1 MRIVQAV
8 FGVFHHFELAR
19 EVERRGHLSVIYS
32 TFPWRRLQRE
42 GLPHSRVE
50 TFPWLHTPE
59 FLLQRYRI
67 GGQWTYDHLGY
78 ANALAFDEWMLRR
91 MPACDALIAISG
103 AGLKTGKKVQRAGG
117 IYI

>member
-19 EVERRGHLSVIYS
+19 ELERRGHLEAIYS

-42 GLPHSRVE
+42 GLPHSRVQ

-67 GGQWTYDHLGY
+67 GGRWVVDQLGY
-78 ANALAFDEWMLRR
+78 ANALAFDEWTLRQLP
-91 MPACDALIAISG
+91 PATHSLPSPG
-103 AGLKTGKKVQRAGG
+103 PG
-117 IYI
+117 